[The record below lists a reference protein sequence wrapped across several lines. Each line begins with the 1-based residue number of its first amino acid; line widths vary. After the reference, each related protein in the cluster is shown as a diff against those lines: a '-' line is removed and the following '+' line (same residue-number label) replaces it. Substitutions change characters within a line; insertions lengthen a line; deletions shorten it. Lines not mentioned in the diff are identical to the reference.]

1 MKCPM
6 CGSGNI
12 TTVDSRS
19 DHDSIVRR
27 KSALSVTIGGLPSK
41 LTKTS
46 GTARCKSKRNARE
59 GDQKMI
65 NLDRFGGV
73 TEPEDGV
80 YFMTNEQMAEAKEAD
95 RLAEIEDLQSEIED
109 REAELKDLRAQLE
122 ELMAG

>member
-1 MKCPM
+1 MIADLTM
-6 CGSGNI
+6 
-12 TTVDSRS
+12 TVLFAA
-19 DHDSIVRR
+19 
-27 KSALSVTIGGLPSK
+27 KSALPVTTGGLPLK

-59 GDQKMI
+59 EGKMI
-65 NLDRFGGV
+65 NLDRFGGIN
-73 TEPEDGV
+73 EPEDGV

-95 RLAEIEDLQSEIED
+95 RLAAIEDLQSEIED

>member
-1 MKCPM
+1 
-6 CGSGNI
+6 
-12 TTVDSRS
+12 
-19 DHDSIVRR
+19 
-27 KSALSVTIGGLPSK
+27 
-41 LTKTS
+41 
-46 GTARCKSKRNARE
+46 
-59 GDQKMI
+59 MI

-109 REAELKDLRAQLE
+109 REAELKEMHARLE